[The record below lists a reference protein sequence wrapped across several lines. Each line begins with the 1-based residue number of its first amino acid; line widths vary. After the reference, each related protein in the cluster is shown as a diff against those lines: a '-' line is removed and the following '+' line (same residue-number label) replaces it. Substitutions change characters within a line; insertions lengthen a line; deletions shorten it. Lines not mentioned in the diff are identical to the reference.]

1 MSSKYQVF
9 ARNYEDRIWEIA
21 LRTDNK
27 LLAIRVYIKAL
38 FKYELVEFIVR
49 KRR

>member
-1 MSSKYQVF
+1 MSGKYSVF

-21 LRTDNK
+21 LYTDSK

-38 FKYELVEFIVR
+38 FKYELVKFEVR